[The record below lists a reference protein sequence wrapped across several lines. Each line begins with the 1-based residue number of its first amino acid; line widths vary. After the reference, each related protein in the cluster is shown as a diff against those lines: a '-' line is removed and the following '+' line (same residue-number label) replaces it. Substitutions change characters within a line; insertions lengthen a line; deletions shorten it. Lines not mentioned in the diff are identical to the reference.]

1 MGDLE
6 ELRQFM
12 EKQKDGGQR
21 LTVDWT
27 REASLGPRIS
37 DFLPEKER

>member
-6 ELRQFM
+6 EMRQFM
-12 EKQKDGGQR
+12 EKQKDGGQS

-27 REASLGPRIS
+27 REAGDVARTSHI
-37 DFLPEKER
+37 